1 MRRAGEAVRGRFS
14 REAVLAVVDQYCRD
28 KYTFFYLPYDQKTGC
43 NLGYGYIDMVDLA
56 SVAALYE
63 AVGVRGGREGQLN
76 GKTWQNTRSVKVC
89 MICYGRLQSGEVV
102 LVERREPQQDLAEY
116 CSDWSVMSSE
126 EKYHPLFFREVTC
139 VVDGKE
145 VKKMERYTPPVV
157 LKVKNEE

>member
-43 NLGYGYIDMVDLA
+43 NLGYGYIDMVDLP

-63 AVGVRGGREGQLN
+63 AVGVSGGREGQLN

-102 LVERREPQQDLAEY
+102 LAERREAQQDLAEY